1 MRQVFASPRLENVE
15 AVAEMLRAEGI
26 EVKITD
32 GRSYRGNRRSTFSYR
47 GEVDSG
53 KQPAVWIVNADD
65 QPRARQ
71 MLRDAGLLASSRE
84 GASSYLPVSKLREE
98 PGVDAARR
106 RRTRIRLALLG
117 LIAVV
122 GALIVFTRHG
132 QQQAATETPAAPKA
146 AVIVPH
152 EVGALQEYRAD
163 VPTALA
169 KKLVEQALAER
180 APGQACIGVDGKDP
194 LAALMDAL
202 GADKA
207 RLHAASAC
215 PAAAL
220 AIEVSEY
227 LTDGSGI
234 GTVRLSV
241 GGAARVLEVE
251 REGSEWRVLGERKA
265 GDAPAP

>member
-1 MRQVFASPRLENVE
+1 
-15 AVAEMLRAEGI
+15 
-26 EVKITD
+26 
-32 GRSYRGNRRSTFSYR
+32 
-47 GEVDSG
+47 
-53 KQPAVWIVNADD
+53 
-65 QPRARQ
+65 
-71 MLRDAGLLASSRE
+71 
-84 GASSYLPVSKLREE
+84 
-98 PGVDAARR
+98 
-106 RRTRIRLALLG
+106 
-117 LIAVV
+117 
-122 GALIVFTRHG
+122 TRHG

-180 APGQACIGVDGKDP
+180 APAQACIGVDGKDP

-202 GADKA
+202 DADKA

-215 PAAAL
+215 PGSAAL

-227 LTDGSGI
+227 LTDGSGT